1 MIAGYKLV
9 DFGGASRDI
18 ATKQTVDG
26 IYKDAKNAVD
36 EQIPIK
42 DINMM
47 MGTVLTKKPLTSNYN
62 RAYMDGT
69 SVVVEVGAG
78 KKATIGTDDGVTFA
92 SLS

>member
-1 MIAGYKLV
+1 MVAGYKLV

-18 ATKQTVDG
+18 LTKQTIDG
-26 IYKDAKNAVD
+26 IYKDAKDAVD
-36 EQIPIK
+36 NKIPIR

-78 KKATIGTDDGVTFA
+78 KKATIDSSDGVTFA
-92 SLS
+92 ALS

>member
-18 ATKQTVDG
+18 ATKQTITG
-26 IYKDAKNAVD
+26 IYKDAKDAVD
-36 EQIPIK
+36 NKIPIK

-47 MGTVLTKKPLTSNYN
+47 MGTVLTKKPLSSNYN
-62 RAYMDGT
+62 RAYLDGT
-69 SVVVEVGAG
+69 DVIVEVGAG

>member
-1 MIAGYKLV
+1 MLAGYKLV

-18 ATKQTVDG
+18 ATKQTVTG
-26 IYKDAKNAVD
+26 IYNKAKDAVD
-36 EQIPIK
+36 NKIPIK

-47 MGTVLTKKPLTSNYN
+47 MGTVLTKKSVGSNFN
-62 RAYMDGT
+62 RAYMSGT
-69 SVVVEVGAG
+69 DVVVEVGAG

>member
-1 MIAGYKLV
+1 MLAGYKLV

-18 ATKQTVDG
+18 ATKQTVPG
-26 IYKDAKNAVD
+26 IYNYAKDAADNK
-36 EQIPIK
+36 IPIK

-47 MGTVLTKKPLTSNYN
+47 AGSALSLTSVGSNFN
-62 RAYMDGT
+62 RAYMSGT
-69 SVVVEVGAG
+69 DVVVEVGAG

>member
-9 DFGGASRDI
+9 DFKGASRDI
-18 ATKQTVDG
+18 ATKQTVAG

-47 MGTVLTKKPLTSNYN
+47 MGTVLTKKALTSNYN

-92 SLS
+92 ALS

>member
-1 MIAGYKLV
+1 MLAGYKLV

-18 ATKQTVDG
+18 ATKQTVTG
-26 IYKDAKNAVD
+26 IYAKAKDAVD
-36 EQIPIK
+36 NSIPIK

-47 MGTVLTKKPLTSNYN
+47 MGTVLTKKAVGSNFN
-62 RAYMDGT
+62 RAYMSGT
-69 SVVVEVGAG
+69 DVVVEVGAG